1 MTITAR
7 IKATITAAKLT
18 SRPVWAFLA
27 AETIAAITVAVALVL
42 VVGWMAESVAL
53 DELPP
58 WRALA
63 VFPVV
68 GVAAQLAR
76 AAGAGEALRRWH
88 GVAVRRIDE
97 RWGDER

>member
-1 MTITAR
+1 MIIRTR

-18 SRPVWAFLA
+18 SRPVWAFLS
-27 AETIAAITVAVALVL
+27 AETIAALAVAVTLALV
-42 VVGWMAESVAL
+42 VRRVAGSVAF

-63 VFPVV
+63 VFPPL
-68 GVAAQLAR
+68 GAAARLAR
-76 AAGAGEALRRWH
+76 SAGAGEALRRWH

-97 RWGDER
+97 RWGDEQ